1 MTNDTCVDNCSG
13 PLLKIVAA
21 STPKRARVGDPWPP
35 IPAGIQDQIRL
46 KNQLRRKRHGARAPD
61 LRADV
66 NPLQRTVTRQLNE
79 RKNDDWRATLEPL
92 DPKDR

>member
-13 PLLKIVAA
+13 AFLKIVAV
-21 STPKRARVGDPWPP
+21 STPKRARVGDLWPP

-46 KNQLRRKRHGARAPD
+46 KNQLRRKWHGARAPD

-66 NPLQRTVTRQLNE
+66 NHLQRS
-79 RKNDDWRATLEPL
+79 NDLRAQ
-92 DPKDR
+92 